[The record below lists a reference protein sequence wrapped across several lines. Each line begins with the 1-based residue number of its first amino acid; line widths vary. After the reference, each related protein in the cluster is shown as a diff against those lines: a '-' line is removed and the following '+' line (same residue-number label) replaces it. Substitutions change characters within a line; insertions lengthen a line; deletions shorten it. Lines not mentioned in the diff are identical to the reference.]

1 MTFLHPGIHYDVP
14 EEVYRKEPGF
24 NQSLL
29 KSFAK
34 ANTPAHFKWGQDHP
48 AEPSESL
55 RLGTF
60 VDALVTHGLKAT
72 PEMIDGTS
80 NFTLW
85 SDTRRGN
92 AWKIFKE
99 ANRGKTILTRDEY
112 DRGLEIAEAV
122 RQHDDAMKL
131 IRACRSQVVVIAENP
146 RLGAGYRMKALIDL
160 LPDTS
165 RCDPALADYI
175 FDLKTTNDASP
186 EGFTESCWK
195 FGYDV
200 QAAFYLDA
208 LEYAG
213 GPKANHFG
221 FIAVENEPPYGVKI
235 HFLRR
240 DSKELRRAR
249 ESYEAWMK
257 YYAEC
262 LAKNHWPGYT
272 DSWTELS
279 FKPWQVRTMDW
290 EGEAVE

>member
-1 MTFLHPGIHYDVP
+1 MNLLTPGIHHDVP
-14 EEVYRKEPGF
+14 DEAYRKEPGF

-34 ANTPAHFKWGQDHP
+34 ANTPAHFKWGHDHP
-48 AEPSESL
+48 TEPSESL
-55 RLGTF
+55 RIGSFSDILITRPDSDPMSRF
-60 VDALVTHGLKAT
+60 IVW
-72 PEMIDGTS
+72 P
-80 NFTLW
+80 
-85 SDTRRGN
+85 DTRRGN
-92 AWKIFKE
+92 AWKAFQE
-99 ANRGKTILTRDEY
+99 ANKGKIILTQDEH
-112 DRGLEIAEAV
+112 DRGLAIAEAV
-122 RQHDDAMKL
+122 RAHDDAMKL

-146 RLGAGYRMKALIDL
+146 RLGAGFRMKALIDL
-160 LPDTS
+160 LPDTG
-165 RCDPALADYI
+165 RCDPALSDYV
-175 FDLKTTNDASP
+175 FDLKTTKDASP

-235 HFLRR
+235 HFFRR

-262 LAKNHWPGYT
+262 LAKNNWPGYT

-279 FKPWQVRTMDW
+279 FKPWQIRTVDW
-290 EGEAVE
+290 QGEAIE